1 MMPPLFPVI
10 CINFDFDMYFF
21 GDMADTATAGRRNC
35 GYSDYLRFILCGLF
49 YILNAL
55 D

>member
-21 GDMADTATAGRRNC
+21 GDMTATATAGTP
-35 GYSDYLRFILCGLF
+35 IICGLF
-49 YILNAL
+49 YVVYFIY
-55 D
+55 

>member
-35 GYSDYLRFILCGLF
+35 GYSECLFFILYIIF
-49 YILNAL
+49 YILY
-55 D
+55 